1 MSKSLIST
9 GINPN
14 DGNGDTLLAGAT
26 KVNSNFN
33 EVYNAIGDGSNINVG
48 SGKTVLSTNSSGY
61 VGVGTTNATSSF
73 QVYDGPAVIGT
84 AASTGTANQRLQ
96 VFGGAYVSG
105 NLGVG
110 NTNPQYNLHIIGTTD
125 PAGMFFDAYGNVA
138 ANIAGRRA
146 NGTLASPTGVT
157 TSDNL
162 LVLQGGGYATGVG
175 FTNAKAAI
183 FIQASEVWTSTAQ
196 GSHIDFATTLPGTI
210 SRSNKLRID
219 GYGNI
224 LVGSSSSTG
233 TASQPLQVTGGAY
246 FSGSVGIGTTTPI
259 AQHHVVGNQYVTGI
273 ATVGLAATSLPP
285 SNSQMTFELLTN
297 TKLRIKVRGTDGVLR
312 MTDLT
317 LS

>member
-14 DGNGDTLLAGAT
+14 DGNGDTLLAGAA

-73 QVYDGPAVIGT
+73 QVYNGPSVIGT
-84 AASTGTANQRLQ
+84 SSSTGTLDQRLQ

-105 NLGVG
+105 NIGVG
-110 NTNPQYNLHIIGTTD
+110 VTNPQHQLHLVGSGSTTLLVSGNARISGIITSGSATIETGPAIIGT
-125 PAGMFFDAYGNVA
+125 
-138 ANIAGRRA
+138 
-146 NGTLASPTGVT
+146 
-157 TSDNL
+157 
-162 LVLQGGGYATGVG
+162 AT
-175 FTNAKAAI
+175 
-183 FIQASEVWTSTAQ
+183 
-196 GSHIDFATTLPGTI
+196 
-210 SRSNKLRID
+210 
-219 GYGNI
+219 
-224 LVGSSSSTG
+224 STG

-246 FSGSVGIGTTTPI
+246 ISGSVGIGTTNPV

-285 SNSQMTFELLTN
+285 SNSQMSFELLTD
-297 TKLRIKVRGTDGVLR
+297 TKLRIKVKGSDGVLR
-312 MTDLT
+312 MVDLT